1 MLHEIYDINIIRCTQ
16 SFALTIQQKLGKNFL
31 TTLCKDSNIL
41 TKGFL
46 TFSRDIVMEHW
57 AKMHSMTSLRDSKL
71 VPEKFRAKTF
81 KLDVFKFFF

>member
-57 AKMHSMTSLRDSKL
+57 AKMHSMTSLRHSKL
-71 VPEKFRAKTF
+71 VPGKFRPKTF
-81 KLDVFKFFF
+81 K